1 MKKLLV
7 YSFTGLLASSA
18 IAGLF
23 SLDRGQ
29 SLNAA
34 PKPQLPVDAPASTP
48 AAMMQMHDRHFIE
61 MMIPH
66 HEGAI
71 AMAQL
76 APTRSKHP
84 EVAQLA
90 ASIIKAQASEITQM
104 RTWYKNWYKTDVPI
118 MPTGKGMMGHHT
130 GMMGMPQHSGMKGMH
145 QAGMGMG
152 GMSMAIDLEALKQ
165 SDDFDREFIRQMIP
179 HHEMAVHMA
188 QMLLKHT
195 NRPEMQDLARSIIK
209 SQTAEIAQMQE
220 WNQTWYPNAQKS
232 IK

>member
-1 MKKLLV
+1 MKKILL
-7 YSFTGLLASSA
+7 YSFTGLLASSS

-29 SLNAA
+29 RLDAA
-34 PKPQLPVDAPASTP
+34 PRPQLPVDELASTQT
-48 AAMMQMHDRHFIE
+48 AMMQMHDRHFIE

-76 APTRSKHP
+76 APTRSKHA
-84 EVAQLA
+84 EVEQLA
-90 ASIIKAQASEITQM
+90 ASIIKAQTSEINQM
-104 RTWYKNWYKTDVPI
+104 RTWYKNWYKTDVPV
-118 MPTGKGMMGHHT
+118 MPTGKGMMGHHA
-130 GMMGMPQHSGMKGMH
+130 GMKGMPQHSGMKGMH
-145 QAGMGMG
+145 QDGMSMG
-152 GMSMAIDLEALKQ
+152 GMSMAVDLEALKQ
-165 SDDFDREFIRQMIP
+165 SDEFDREFIRQMIP
-179 HHEMAVHMA
+179 HHQMAVQMA

>member
-7 YSFTGLLASSA
+7 YSFIGLLASSA

-34 PKPQLPVDAPASTP
+34 PKPQLSVAEPASTP

-76 APTRSKHP
+76 APTRSQHP
-84 EVAQLA
+84 EMEQLA
-90 ASIIKAQASEITQM
+90 ASMIKAQTSEINQM
-104 RTWYKNWYKTDVPI
+104 RTWYKTWYKTDVPV
-118 MPTGKGMMGHHT
+118 MPTGKGMMGHHA
-130 GMMGMPQHSGMKGMH
+130 GMMGMH
-145 QAGMGMG
+145 QQGMGMT
-152 GMSMAIDLEALKQ
+152 GMSMAVDLEALKQ

-179 HHEMAVHMA
+179 HHQMAVQMA